1 MEIFRDMTYERNYI
15 NLAGK
20 VAVVTGAGAGIGVGI
35 AERLAQAGADVVV
48 ADIDRAGASKTAE
61 GIKALGVRSEALSV
75 DVRDQA
81 STDEMIKSA
90 ISSFGKVD
98 ILVNNAGVGGAP
110 GWTERGFSSVDDW
123 EAVFEVNVLGIVHA
137 SNSVK
142 DHMVERGSGKIVN
155 IASAAGRRGS
165 PGFSHYSA
173 SKASAINITQAWA
186 YQLAPLGINVNSV
199 CPGVIWTNLWHN
211 ISKRRLG
218 MIGDTKTTGRE
229 YFEGR
234 LPGIPL
240 GREQTPED
248 IGNAV
253 VFLASERARS
263 ITGQALN
270 VDGGSQMN

>member
-1 MEIFRDMTYERNYI
+1 MTYERNYI
-15 NLAGK
+15 NLGGK
-20 VAVVTGAGAGIGVGI
+20 VAVVTGAGNGIGVGI
-35 AERLAQAGADVVV
+35 AERLAKAGAEVVV
-48 ADIDRAGASKTAE
+48 ADIDHAASSRTAE
-61 GIKALGVRSEALSV
+61 GIKALGTRSEALSV
-75 DVRDQA
+75 DVRDQS
-81 STDEMIKSA
+81 STDAMINAA

-98 ILVNNAGVGGAP
+98 ILVNNAGIGGAS
-110 GWTERGFSSVDDW
+110 GWTERGFSSIEDW

-137 SNSVK
+137 CNSVK

-155 IASAAGRRGS
+155 IASAAGRKGS

-186 YQLAPLGINVNSV
+186 YLLAPLGINVNSV
-199 CPGVIWTNLWHN
+199 CPGVIWTNLWHD

-218 MIGDTKTTGRE
+218 MLGDTRTTGRE

-234 LPGIPL
+234 LSGIPL

-253 VFLASERARS
+253 AFLASDRARS